1 MSIMMMGRFEII
13 GPVESFKTLSDALRQ
28 AGYQPEDA
36 GLRMI
41 PTSEMELGTE
51 ETLQVLRA
59 IESLEDLDDVQNVYH
74 NLRIS
79 EEALATLAEE

>member
-1 MSIMMMGRFEII
+1 MTAPSKLLA
-13 GPVESFKTLSDALRQ
+13 PVESFKTLSECAASGWTINQ
-28 AGYQPEDA
+28 KMP